1 MKPAVKYLFLKVLL
15 VLSFSLNSQIDTTV
29 LKGYNYGRNLIVLN
43 PFNPNGVGFSVK
55 EVIIN
60 NATASINLASS
71 LFDIDFSQNKITL
84 NVPVTIKIVH
94 SKGAPPKI
102 YNPECISDK
111 NLEVINPLDSAS
123 QSTNYALKN
132 KSICIIT
139 GKLLFEKKPK
149 YITDSYWFGFEK
161 LTNNSTIKDISAQMG
176 NADENGKFIGVM
188 LYDDLYSIDLDY
200 FENDSTTKI
209 VYRFLVDLRG
219 IPEDKK
225 RGQLINLDILVK
237 QDIDARFSKLNLD
250 FPTRKLYYNAYYQSL
265 MWDKDYENAISKTFE
280 ILNHQISQEN
290 NLKLLEIEK
299 ESEKKQKNYLYLIIS
314 IVVLITIASII
325 AYFRQRKLKKLI
337 NIQKEEV
344 EKQKHVI
351 EEKQKEML
359 DSIRYAR
366 RIQTSL
372 LPTEKYIDKVIKK
385 SNKD

>member
-1 MKPAVKYLFLKVLL
+1 MKSLKKYFLLTILFA
-15 VLSFSLNSQIDTTV
+15 FSLGLNSQTDTTV
-29 LKGYNYGRNLIVLN
+29 LKGFNYGRNLIVLN
-43 PFNPNGVGFSVK
+43 PFNANGVGFSVK
-55 EVIIN
+55 EVLIN
-60 NATASINLASS
+60 NVTASVNLSSS
-71 LFDIDFSQNKITL
+71 LFDVDFSQNKITL

-102 YNPECISDK
+102 YNPECILDK
-111 NLEVINPLDSAS
+111 NLEVINPLDSAT
-123 QSTNYALKN
+123 QSTNYALKD

-139 GKLLFEKKPK
+139 GKLIFETKPK
-149 YITDSYWFGFEK
+149 SIDDYWFGFEQ
-161 LTNNSTIKDISAQMG
+161 LTRNNKTKDYMSQMG
-176 NADENGKFIGVM
+176 NADENGDFIGVM
-188 LYDDLYSIDLDY
+188 IYDDLYSIDLDY

-237 QDIDARFSKLNLD
+237 QDIDERFSKLNLD

-280 ILNHQISQEN
+280 ILNSQISQEN

-299 ESEKKQKNYLYLIIS
+299 ESEKKQKKYLYLIIL
-314 IVVLITIASII
+314 IVVLITIGSII

-337 NIQKEEV
+337 NIQKDEV
-344 EKQKHVI
+344 EKQKHAI

-372 LPTEKYIDKVIKK
+372 LPTEKYIDKVIKNSSK
-385 SNKD
+385 KP